1 MRKNYIYLLLL
12 LFSTIMFGQKVT
24 LTPTVVNG
32 SNVNNGP
39 INLGG
44 SISST
49 ISLNVK
55 VETPTNSPDNGTI
68 SIYYEKSPAL
78 GANIARGG
86 NGVFLNFGG
95 GKIGII
101 NFIIYLDSADF
112 NTSGGN
118 IYAEYKNYAGV
129 TYKSSSIAVIKDGI
143 SPPPPPVPYKYYE
156 IVPYGGIPILPLF
169 HEYSYVASQEWV
181 SGEQI
186 IPIPL
191 GTPFY
196 QGADLREKTTFNDG
210 GISYSGKISFHVVN
224 FLSQFD
230 NLYVNNKITSNQYL
244 TAGQVPDM
252 IIGNEPTESHTIKV
266 TSGGRQRDQTVRNS
280 LKSYNI
286 QWQSRIKYPSTWN
299 NMSAVFFSMYG
310 WRDISGATQMNYLPP
325 QTNTGMEYRRLIL
338 EDPNDKSSY
347 RRCAASN
354 VIEII
359 PLIANAAKNTVCCD
373 QTVSSGNLANP
384 LNGDFYNFS
393 YYQWLV
399 SQDNVNW
406 NPIQNG
412 TTQNYTP
419 IPLMG
424 DTHTTSNFQIQY
436 YKRILLDYEKSI
448 NYTSNTVQINF
459 EYRAISTNESI
470 KIFPNPATSIINIED
485 TNKRTY
491 GGSQLEGASII
502 ITNSFGNIVN
512 SNNFTLVN
520 STLATVNISN
530 LPAAIYIVNISQN
543 NRIIY
548 TGQFIKN

>member
-1 MRKNYIYLLLL
+1 
-12 LFSTIMFGQKVT
+12 MFGQKVT

-44 SISST
+44 STSST

-101 NFIIYLDSADF
+101 NFVIYLDSADF

-118 IYAEYKNYAGV
+118 IYAEYKNYAGA
-129 TYKSSSIAVIKDGI
+129 TYKSSNIAVIKDGT
-143 SPPPPPVPYKYYE
+143 SPPPPPLPYKYIE
-156 IVPYGGIPILPLF
+156 IVPYGGTPILPLF
-169 HEYSYVASQEWV
+169 HEYSYVSSQEWV
-181 SGEQI
+181 NNDDQI
-186 IPIPL
+186 IQL
-191 GTPFY
+191 GSPFY
-196 QGADLREKTTFNDG
+196 QGVDLREKTTFNDG
-210 GISYSGKISFHVVN
+210 SITYSGKINYNIVN
-224 FLSQFD
+224 FLPQFD
-230 NLYVNNKITSNQYL
+230 NLYVNNTITGNQYL
-244 TAGQVPDM
+244 TTGQVPEM
-252 IIGNEPTESHTIKV
+252 IVGNEPTESHTIKA
-266 TSGGRQRDQTVRNS
+266 TGGGRQRDQSVRNS

-286 QWQSRIKYPSTWN
+286 QWQSRIKYPSTWT

-359 PLIANAAKNTVCCD
+359 PLITNATKNTVCCD
-373 QTVSSGNLANP
+373 QTVSSDNLASP
-384 LNGDFYNFS
+384 LNGDFHNFS

-406 NPIQNG
+406 DPIQNG

-419 IPLMG
+419 TPLME
-424 DTHTTSNFQIQY
+424 DTRRTPSFQIQY
-436 YKRILLDYEKSI
+436 YRRILLDYEKSI

-459 EYRAISTNESI
+459 EPRSSTTTQSI
-470 KIFPNPATSIINIED
+470 KIFPNPSTSIINIED
-485 TNKRTY
+485 
-491 GGSQLEGASII
+491 SQRAFLLDQTVVSIVNF
-502 ITNSFGNIVN
+502 TGTEVN
-512 SNNFTLVN
+512 SNKFSLIN
-520 STLATVNISN
+520 SNLISVDISN
-530 LPAAIYIVNISQN
+530 LVPGTYFLTVKSRNTYSQA
-543 NRIIY
+543 
-548 TGQFIKN
+548 TLIKQ

>member
-1 MRKNYIYLLLL
+1 MYLVLL

-44 SISST
+44 STSST

-101 NFIIYLDSADF
+101 NFVIYLDSADF

-118 IYAEYKNYAGV
+118 IYAEYKNYAGA
-129 TYKSSSIAVIKDGI
+129 TYKSSNIAVIKDGT
-143 SPPPPPVPYKYYE
+143 SPPPPPLPYKFIE
-156 IVPYGGIPILPLF
+156 IVPYGGTPILPLF
-169 HEYSYVASQEWV
+169 HEYSYVASQEWAY
-181 SGEQI
+181 GDQI
-186 IPIPL
+186 IQP
-191 GTPFY
+191 GSPFY
-196 QGADLREKTTFNDG
+196 QGGELREKTTFDDG
-210 GISYSGKISFHVVN
+210 TISYSGKVIFNIVN
-224 FLSQFD
+224 FLPQFD
-230 NLYVNNKITSNQYL
+230 NLYVNNTITGNQYL
-244 TAGQVPDM
+244 TTGQVPEM
-252 IIGNEPTESHTIKV
+252 IVGNEPTESHTIKA
-266 TSGGRQRDQTVRNS
+266 TGGGRQRDQSVRNS

-286 QWQSRIKYPSTWN
+286 QWQSRIKYPSTWT

-359 PLIANAAKNTVCCD
+359 PLIANATKNTICCD
-373 QTVSSGNLANP
+373 QTVSSDNLASP
-384 LNGDFYNFS
+384 LNGDFHNFS

-406 NPIQNG
+406 DPIQNG

-419 IPLMG
+419 TPLME
-424 DTHTTSNFQIQY
+424 DTRRTPSFQIQY
-436 YKRILLDYEKSI
+436 YRRILFDYEKST

-459 EYRAISTNESI
+459 EARANNTNESI

-485 TNKRTY
+485 TNNRTY

-502 ITNSFGNIVN
+502 ITNFFGNIVN

-520 STLATVNISN
+520 SKLATVDISN
-530 LPAAIYIVNISQN
+530 LPAAIYIVNISRN

>member
-1 MRKNYIYLLLL
+1 MYLVLL

-32 SNVNNGP
+32 SNVNSGT

-101 NFIIYLDSADF
+101 NFVIYLDSADF

-118 IYAEYKNYAGV
+118 IYAEYKNYAGA
-129 TYKSSSIAVIKDGI
+129 TYKSSNIAIIKDGT
-143 SPPPPPVPYKYYE
+143 SPPPPPLPYKYIE
-156 IVPYGGIPILPLF
+156 IVPYGGTPILPLF

-181 SGEQI
+181 NNGDQI
-186 IPIPL
+186 IQL
-191 GTPFY
+191 GSPFY
-196 QGADLREKTTFNDG
+196 QGVDLREKTTFNDG
-210 GISYSGKISFHVVN
+210 SITYSGKINYNVVN
-224 FLSQFD
+224 FLPQLE
-230 NLYVNNKITSNQYL
+230 NLYVNNTITGNQYL
-244 TAGQVPDM
+244 KAGQVPDM
-252 IIGNEPTESHTIKV
+252 IVGNEPTESHTIAGNRYPV
-266 TSGGRQRDQTVRNS
+266 LNS
-280 LKSYNI
+280 LKNYNI

-359 PLIANAAKNTVCCD
+359 PLITDDTKNTICCD
-373 QTVSSGNLANP
+373 QTVSSDNLASP
-384 LNGDFYNFS
+384 LNGNFYNFS

-412 TTQNYTP
+412 TTKNYTP
-419 IPLMG
+419 TPLLEN
-424 DTHTTSNFQIQY
+424 TRRITITPSLQIQY
-436 YKRILLDYEKSI
+436 YRRILFNYEKNI
-448 NYTSNTVQINF
+448 NYLSNTVQINF
-459 EYRAISTNESI
+459 EASSVNQSI
-470 KIFPNPATSIINIED
+470 IIFPNPATSIINIEN
-485 TNKRTY
+485 TRGNLKPN
-491 GGSQLEGASII
+491 
-502 ITNSFGNIVN
+502 ITIKN
-512 SNNFTLVN
+512 SNG
-520 STLATVNISN
+520 STILPSSITTISPSLIKVDVSN
-530 LPAAIYIVNISQN
+530 LESGIYFIEILVVAEGST
-543 NRIIY
+543 RGY
-548 TGQFIKN
+548 PSTTKFIKQ

>member
-1 MRKNYIYLLLL
+1 
-12 LFSTIMFGQKVT
+12 MFGQKVT
-24 LTPTVVNG
+24 LTSTVVNG
-32 SNVNNGP
+32 ANVNTGP

-44 SISST
+44 STSST

-101 NFIIYLDSADF
+101 NFVIYLDSADF

-118 IYAEYKNYAGV
+118 IYAEYKNYAGA
-129 TYKSSSIAVIKDGI
+129 TYKSSNIAVIKDGI
-143 SPPPPPVPYKYYE
+143 SPPPPPLPYKYIE
-156 IVPYGGIPILPLF
+156 IVPYGGTPILPLF

-186 IPIPL
+186 KPIPL

-210 GISYSGKISFHVVN
+210 GITYSGNINFQVVN
-224 FLSQFD
+224 FLSQLE
-230 NLYVNNKITSNQYL
+230 NLYVDNTITGNQYL
-244 TAGQVPDM
+244 TAGQIPEM
-252 IIGNEPTESHTIKV
+252 IVGNEPTESHTIKV
-266 TSGGRQRDQTVRNS
+266 QGGRRDGNQTITNS
-280 LKSYNI
+280 LKNYNI

-299 NMSAVFFSMYG
+299 NMGAVFFSMYG

-359 PLIANAAKNTVCCD
+359 PLIADATKNTICCD
-373 QTVSSGNLANP
+373 QKINWSTLASQLTGN
-384 LNGDFYNFS
+384 FYNES
-393 YYQWLV
+393 CYQWLV
-399 SQDNVNW
+399 SENNLDWTPVKNAIN
-406 NPIQNG
+406 
-412 TTQNYTP
+412 QNY
-419 IPLMG
+419 IPTQIIERRIYVF
-424 DTHTTSNFQIQY
+424 DSNPKIQY
-436 YKRILLDYEKSI
+436 YKRILFHYPNNI

-459 EYRAISTNESI
+459 ESRESTTHQSLKIYPNPTESI
-470 KIFPNPATSIINIED
+470 LNIE
-485 TNKRTY
+485 
-491 GGSQLEGASII
+491 
-502 ITNSFGNIVN
+502 NI
-512 SNNFTLVN
+512 N
-520 STLATVNISN
+520 STLTILDVKINNQTGNTVIPNNTLFINSNLVQLNVSN
-530 LPAAIYIVNISQN
+530 LPSGIYFINMSIIADGA
-543 NRIIY
+543 NRGY
-548 TGQFIKN
+548 THQATFIKQ

>member
-1 MRKNYIYLLLL
+1 
-12 LFSTIMFGQKVT
+12 MFGQKVT

-49 ISLNVK
+49 ISLNIK

-78 GANIARGG
+78 GANVARGG

-112 NTSGGN
+112 NTSGGY
-118 IYAEYKNYAGV
+118 IYAEYKNYAGA
-129 TYKSSSIAVIKDGI
+129 TYKSSNIAIIKNGI

-156 IVPYGGIPILPLF
+156 IVPYGGTPILPLF
-169 HEYSYVASQEWV
+169 HEYYNVASQEWV
-181 SGEQI
+181 SGEEPKL

-196 QGADLREKTTFNDG
+196 QGGEVREKTTFNDG
-210 GISYSGKISFHVVN
+210 TTSYSGKVTFQGVN
-224 FLSQFD
+224 FLPQFD
-230 NLYVNNKITSNQYL
+230 NLYVNNTITGNQYL

-266 TSGGRQRDQTVRNS
+266 TSGRRQGDQTVTNS
-280 LKSYNI
+280 LKNYNI

-310 WRDISGATQMNYLPP
+310 WTDISGATQMNYLPP

-354 VIEII
+354 VIEIV
-359 PLIANAAKNTVCCD
+359 PLVTNATKNTVCCD
-373 QTVSSGNLANP
+373 QTVSSGNLASP

-406 NPIQNG
+406 NRIQNG
-412 TTQNYTP
+412 TSQNHTPTQIIENSHRSIINYSP
-419 IPLMG
+419 V
-424 DTHTTSNFQIQY
+424 QY
-436 YKRILLDYEKSI
+436 YKRILLDYEKNI
-448 NYTSNTVQINF
+448 NYTSNVVQINF
-459 EYRAISTNESI
+459 EPRSNTSNEST
-470 KIFPNPATSIINIED
+470 KIFPNPTASILNIENTQRIFPLD
-485 TNKRTY
+485 QTVV
-491 GGSQLEGASII
+491 SIVNFMG
-502 ITNSFGNIVN
+502 TEVN
-512 SNNFTLVN
+512 SNKFSLINPNLISIDV
-520 STLATVNISN
+520 SN
-530 LPAAIYIVNISQN
+530 LVIGTYFLTIKSRNTYYQF
-543 NRIIY
+543 
-548 TGQFIKN
+548 TFIKN